1 MELKAICILFC
12 LTFGDGS
19 PSVDAARFCAVAKP
33 IYWSRVDT
41 RYTKEQ
47 ADEHN
52 RKGKAICGWGKK

>member
-1 MELKAICILFC
+1 MIVTALCIFLC
-12 LTFGDGS
+12 IQFGD
-19 PSVDAARFCAVAKP
+19 PVVADAARFCAVAKP